1 MITLSATINLLEG
14 QNSSLRA
21 TINNNAHRIAS
32 DISSVVG
39 TKKSGANPFFLGKT
53 KLGSGGVFKSKKVGY
68 YIGDVFSDNSG
79 YFKTPYRIVI
89 TSKGSNITNLT
100 FVFDEQ
106 GNQHPIEMTVGG
118 KTIRDDDNIWTIT
131 DLGGVDALSV
141 EILNWNT
148 PNAPLKIT
156 GIFAEVKIEINNRNL
171 ISLNSITNSRGD
183 NDLPSWGIISNSG
196 ELVFND
202 VTGEVRD
209 YIEGGLLRED
219 TKITIS
225 LNDTLTRKSEIVG
238 VFKTSDWNYDNN
250 NRQISVTFKDELEEW
265 QDINIPSIEYTPKK
279 AEHIRAL
286 VFYELLRSVTT
297 LNGYNIK
304 SYKEL
309 EGKTYDKLSNTTIS
323 FPMLNS
329 GSLWSAWRKL
339 CEVCQLYIYQE
350 KDGTINCIYG
360 EN

>member
-14 QNSSLRA
+14 QNSSLSA
-21 TINNNAHRIAS
+21 TINNSAHRIS
-32 DISSVVG
+32 SEISNVVG
-39 TKKSGANPFFLGKT
+39 TKKSGKSPFFLGKT
-53 KLGSGGVFKSKKVGY
+53 KLGSGGVFKSKKVSY
-68 YIGDVFSDNSG
+68 YIGDVFSNNSG
-79 YFKTPYRIVI
+79 YFETPYRIVI
-89 TSKGSNITNLT
+89 TGRNITNLT

-106 GNQHPIEMTVGG
+106 GNQHPIQMTVGG

-225 LNDTLTRKSEIVG
+225 LNDTLTGKSEIVG
-238 VFKTSDWNYDNN
+238 TFKTSDWNYDND
-250 NRQISVTFKDELEEW
+250 NREISVTFKDELEEW

-279 AEHIRAL
+279 AEHMRAL
-286 VFYELLRSVTT
+286 VFYALLHSVTQ
-297 LNGYNIK
+297 LNGYDMV
-304 SYKEL
+304 SYSQL
-309 EGKTYDKLSNTTIS
+309 DTKTYNKLSNTV
-323 FPMLNS
+323 FAYPMLNT